1 MDISFFCE
9 KCGQHVVI
17 DAVAAGQLV
26 DCPKCGTPLAVPY
39 KSKPLNKPATFDTTA
54 LPTPASPSAPSPV
67 QATSSRSVSN
77 RPRILVVL
85 ALVIIFS
92 VAVIFAARKLFAPP
106 TLDGEAFLVMKS
118 LDVKKLAD
126 LKVYLLHD
134 PYPAIAEVKKAI
146 TDQYEQIQKNV
157 AQSDPT
163 ARNLVSRVAS
173 LKAELISLDAEKQK
187 ELEKTNKNINE
198 TLRQVA
204 ADVTNLKSQKAG
216 LENQIDVLSQQIEPT
231 QKELKTLKGSRS
243 DIEARYAPG
252 IQQAE
257 AESNYAQRALQD
269 YVDRA
274 LTAAAKLINDHILAR
289 NLTVDLVPKDG
300 RFKEEYSFADSYK
313 SEIFEAKKEHGFSL
327 KDMPGWL
334 GVRVKADEDAEL
346 SEYAIF
352 TKFPT
357 SLTDQNLRQTF
368 ITYYQ
373 AYAKQRS
380 ALEAARDAAAKR
392 LTATTEQRRLTLQK
406 FEFQNGARM
415 ETLET
420 QVQKSESQLGLLKTK
435 LDSMTVEINGKEAVL
450 SKPPAEQ
457 VASLRAEIER
467 VFAERRATIERQ
479 VSSNE
484 SELKPLIAEAMSRQW
499 SRIMDSAEDKMAAAI
514 ATKIAASATT
524 DSEGK
529 FVIRSPTGGQF
540 VVYAETKTGGE
551 EHIFWFE
558 KVKVAGS
565 GKTAIKLSN
574 SNAQRAP
581 NLAGLVFGDFS
592 QPK

>member
-9 KCGQHVVI
+9 KCGQQVVL

-157 AQSDPT
+157 AQ
-163 ARNLVSRVAS
+163 
-173 LKAELISLDAEKQK
+173 
-187 ELEKTNKNINE
+187 
-198 TLRQVA
+198 
-204 ADVTNLKSQKAG
+204 

-257 AESNYAQRALQD
+257 AESFYAQRALQD